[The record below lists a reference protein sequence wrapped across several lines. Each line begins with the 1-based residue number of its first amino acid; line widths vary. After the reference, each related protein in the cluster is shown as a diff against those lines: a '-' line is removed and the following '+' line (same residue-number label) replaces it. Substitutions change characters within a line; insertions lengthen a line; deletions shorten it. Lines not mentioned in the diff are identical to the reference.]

1 MPLPADDEHAR
12 RMGQYLD
19 ELRRQNAS
27 VHTLRNYQSD
37 LVQFHDY
44 LARAGTPPPPAQI
57 DVLLIREWMGSLY
70 AADLERVSIRRKISA
85 LRGCLEYCVREG
97 LITVNPA
104 ALVRTPKIARKL
116 PDVPS
121 EEQTIAL
128 LDGAAAGKLERP
140 MPERDR
146 ALLEM
151 LYGCGVRVS
160 ELVGMNAGDIDFRE
174 GWVRVRGKRK
184 KERQVPVPAQTMEV
198 LRAWM
203 EVRPVQSGAP
213 PEQQAVFLNHRG
225 GRLSERGAGGIL
237 KMYAIALLGDSSLHP
252 HSLRHAYATHLL
264 RAGADLR
271 AIQELLGHASLS
283 TTQRYTQLS
292 LLDLMQVYDKAHPR
306 AR

>member
-1 MPLPADDEHAR
+1 MPLPAEDELAR
-12 RMGQYLD
+12 RMGEYLD
-19 ELRRQNAS
+19 QLRRQNAS
-27 VHTLRNYQSD
+27 LHTLRNYQSD
-37 LVQFHDY
+37 LAQFHDY
-44 LARAGTPPPPAQI
+44 LARAGTPPPPAEI
-57 DVLLIREWMGSLY
+57 DVLLIREWMASLY

-104 ALVRTPKIARKL
+104 ALVRTPKIPHKL

-151 LYGCGVRVS
+151 LYGCGV
-160 ELVGMNAGDIDFRE
+160 
-174 GWVRVRGKRK
+174 
-184 KERQVPVPAQTMEV
+184 QVPVPAQTMEV